1 MKIKSSWA
9 STDEV
14 CAAIGIGKT
23 RLKDLKASG
32 ELIAGKHWVYKSGRK
47 SSPIGWDLE
56 AIRLWQ
62 IEQAQE
68 ISNASLQAAN
78 DIETY
83 SPLGVLQ

>member
-62 IEQAQE
+62 RVKAQE
-68 ISNASLQAAN
+68 ISNASFDAAD

-83 SPLGVLQ
+83 SPMGV

>member
-1 MKIKSSWA
+1 MTIKPLA
-9 STDEV
+9 STDE
-14 CAAIGIGKT
+14 ASISTGISRS
-23 RLKDLKASG
+23 RLMAMKASG
-32 ELIAGKHWVYKSGRK
+32 ELTAGKHWVYFSGK
-47 SSPIGWDLE
+47 KNSPIGWDLE

-83 SPLGVLQ
+83 SPMGALQ

>member
-1 MKIKSSWA
+1 MEKIRFSWA

-14 CAAIGIGKT
+14 CAAVGIGKT
-23 RLKDLKASG
+23 RLMDLKASG

-47 SSPIGWDLE
+47 NSPIGWDLE

-62 IEQAQE
+62 REKAQA
-68 ISNASLQAAN
+68 ISNASFDAAN

-83 SPLGVLQ
+83 SPMGV

>member
-62 IEQAQE
+62 REKAQA

-83 SPLGVLQ
+83 SPMGVLK